1 MKVTVKTHN
10 LEITEA
16 LKEYAHEKI
25 GKLTKFMDSI
35 QDISVELDIS
45 DTSDEEHRQQAHG
58 IIWCA
63 GKVFRGEATSPD
75 MYASIDQLNDKLEVQ
90 LRRYKDKQKDKSKR
104 AESIREIA
112 ANAGKAGKEKGSVS
126 RPNISVHYI
135 PKPVGS
141 EDAVMYLEE
150 HKLNFVVYRNIPDE
164 KINVLYPL
172 PDGRYA
178 VLEP

>member
-1 MKVTVKTHN
+1 MNVTVRTHH
-10 LEITEA
+10 LEITDA
-16 LKEYAHEKI
+16 LKEYAQEKI
-25 GKLTKFMDSI
+25 GKLTKYMDSI
-35 QDISVELDIS
+35 QDFSVELDVI
-45 DTSDEEHRQQAHG
+45 DASDEDHRQHAHG
-58 IIWCA
+58 IVWCA
-63 GKVFRGEATSPD
+63 GKIFRGEASSPD
-75 MYASIDQLNDKLEVQ
+75 MYASIDQLYDKLEVQ

-104 AESIREIA
+104 GESIREIA
-112 ANAGKAGKEKGSVS
+112 AANAAPSPEKNNVS
-126 RPNISVHYI
+126 RPNISAHYI
-135 PKPVGS
+135 PKPVGA